1 MPYAFSIDNITDICY
16 YLRAL
21 KSSITYYMKRY
32 MIKKNIFTGL
42 IALMLVFVGANTALA
57 ATIFNTDPQDDDLG
71 YRTVGVSNYTQNPGS
86 ATSWSSS
93 VTAAPGDI
101 VSVTVYYHNTGTET
115 ANNTVIRM
123 NVPGNSSTNF
133 NVTGSVGASN
143 ASGASGSATISL
155 MSGAQTLTYVPGS
168 AKWYPNQTVAST
180 PLLNGQSGSEL
191 FGSGLNIGSITPGW
205 PSQGSVVAQF
215 RVGSTPI
222 GGVPTIATDAATN
235 VASNSATL
243 NSTYNANGSSTTVW
257 FEYGTTS
264 ALGSTVGSSTVGTG
278 AGQYAYSLAGLAPST
293 TYYFR
298 AVAQNSV
305 GPNNT
310 AIIRSFTTQGQNNSN
325 QSAPDVTTD
334 GATNVSE
341 DAARLNGSYDA
352 NGSSVDTWFEYG
364 TSSSNLNRSTSRI
377 NRGTGSDDF
386 SATVTN
392 LASDTT
398 YYFRAVGENANGTD
412 YGTIRSFTTDDD
424 GSSDNQ
430 NGRFAALTLP
440 ATGVGQ
446 TAALLNGVVENDDN
460 DSTVGWFEYGTTTA
474 LGQRTSSRNIGS
486 GSRINMSETVTGL
499 AANTTYYFRA
509 AARADGNTSYGDTL
523 FFRTSAIPTAPA
535 PTTPVVTTPGAGQ
548 SQFVFLKIENRFE
561 NVFVGDAVN
570 YTVTYR
576 NISARTLNQVVVEVA
591 FPKEVKFVRAA
602 QGEYDSQRHTLVITL
617 GTLAPGQQGTIA
629 IDGKVLSSA
638 RSKDFLLTNAVMKYT
653 NPITTAQ
660 EQVIAYVINK
670 VTEET
675 NALGAASIFGDG
687 GFLPSTLLGWLLL
700 ILVIGAL
707 VYFGR
712 KLYTRQA

>member
-1 MPYAFSIDNITDICY
+1 
-16 YLRAL
+16 
-21 KSSITYYMKRY
+21 MKRY
-32 MIKKNIFTGL
+32 MTKKNIFTGL
-42 IALMLVFVGANTALA
+42 LALMLVFVGANTALA
-57 ATIFNTDPQDDDLG
+57 ATTFNTDPQDDDLG

-93 VTAAPGDI
+93 VTAAPGDV
-101 VSVTVYYHNTGTET
+101 VSVTVYYHNTGSQT
-115 ANNTVIRM
+115 ASNTTIRM
-123 NVPGNSSTNF
+123 NVPGGSSTNF

-143 ASGASGSATISL
+143 ASSASGSATISL

-168 AKWYPNQTVAST
+168 AKWYPNQATASAS
-180 PLLNGQSGSEL
+180 LLNGQSGSEL

-205 PSQGSVVAQF
+205 SSQGSVVAQF
-215 RVGSTPI
+215 RVGSTST

-235 VASNSATL
+235 IASNSATL

-264 ALGSTVGSSTVGTG
+264 ALGTTVGSSTVGTG

-298 AVAQNSV
+298 AVAQNST

-310 AIIRSFTTQGQNNSN
+310 ALIRSFTTDGQNNSN
-325 QSAPDVTTD
+325 QSAPDITTD
-334 GATNVSE
+334 SATNVSE

-364 TSSSNLNRSTSRI
+364 TSSSNLNRSTNRI
-377 NRGTGSDDF
+377 NQGTGSDDF
-386 SATVTN
+386 SQSITN
-392 LASDTT
+392 LSSDTT
-398 YYFRAVGENANGTD
+398 YYFRAVGQNANGTD

-424 GSSDNQ
+424 SSNN

-440 ATGVGQ
+440 ATGAGQ
-446 TAALLNGVVENDDN
+446 TSALLNGVVENDDN

-486 GSRINMSETVTGL
+486 GSRINMLETVTGL

-509 AARADGNTSYGDTL
+509 AARADGTTSYGDTI
-523 FFRTSAIPTAPA
+523 FFRTTAVPTASV
-535 PTTPVVTTPGAGQ
+535 PTAPVVTTPGAGQ

-561 NVFVGDAVN
+561 NVFSGDAVN
-570 YTVTYR
+570 YTVTYK
-576 NISARTLNQVVVEVA
+576 NISARTLNQVVIEVA
-591 FPKEVKFVRAA
+591 FPKEIKFVRAA
-602 QGEYDSQRHTLVITL
+602 QGEYDSQRHTLVVTL

-638 RSKDFLLTNAVMKYT
+638 SSKDFLLTNAVMKYT

-670 VTEET
+670 VVEDT

-700 ILVIGAL
+700 ILVIAGL

-712 KLYTRQA
+712 KLYTKQV